1 MHVQEA
7 ILYTSNH
14 RIRFKNAH
22 WLRKRVAIQALYF
35 GFPILPL
42 LFILIILP
50 ASLLFTS
57 ISLLVKGFLFS
68 NEVDKWNFIFSG
80 LKRKIS
86 LPKIPEDFKR
96 LIELPISHRDAYS
109 YPCKKCLLKLLSQ
122 LLSLL
127 FFMNYKYKCNS

>member
-1 MHVQEA
+1 MSVFDSFMSLKILNIVTVQ
-7 ILYTSNH
+7 YYGT
-14 RIRFKNAH
+14 
-22 WLRKRVAIQALYF
+22 
-35 GFPILPL
+35 
-42 LFILIILP
+42 LISFSRSINGIY
-50 ASLLFTS
+50 FTS
-57 ISLLVKGFLFS
+57 ISLLVTGFLFS
-68 NEVDKWNFIFSG
+68 NEVDKWNFILSG

-96 LIELPISHRDAYS
+96 LIELPISHCDAYS